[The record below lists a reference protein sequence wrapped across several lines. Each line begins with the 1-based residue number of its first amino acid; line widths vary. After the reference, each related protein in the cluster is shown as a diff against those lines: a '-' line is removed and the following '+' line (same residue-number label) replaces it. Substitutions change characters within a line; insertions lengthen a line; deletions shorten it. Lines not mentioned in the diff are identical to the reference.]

1 MCLQKEMEK
10 LLTSQLEEWETARNN
25 YDNLNGVKIRTFD
38 FENFQVKV
46 QFNPAR
52 IVSSGAKTDT
62 KSIAERK
69 CFCRMV
75 GRPEQDYR
83 RYGFD
88 ACVSS
93 CEFGRVVACR
103 LEKQ

>member
-69 CFCRMV
+69 CFLCSEN
-75 GRPEQDYR
+75 RPAVQRGIIEKDYTVLINPFPIFKKR
-83 RYGFD
+83 
-88 ACVSS
+88 SS
-93 CEFGRVVACR
+93 
-103 LEKQ
+103 